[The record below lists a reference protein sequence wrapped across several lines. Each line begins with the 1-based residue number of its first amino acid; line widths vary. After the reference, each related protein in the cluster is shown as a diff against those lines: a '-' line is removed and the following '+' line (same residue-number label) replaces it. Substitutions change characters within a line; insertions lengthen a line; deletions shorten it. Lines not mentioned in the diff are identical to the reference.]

1 MTSNRFLPLILT
13 HTLSSSSLAPFGFS
27 CNALDVLEKENLLEE
42 YSSIYQ
48 SWEDIFSRLIYS
60 KRGIPDDRV
69 AATIH
74 RYLEIKK
81 DKDVLEVIEKAAG
94 AMKSLVEPPNA
105 IELAIPCSHHT
116 DKSAGDVVNTA
127 QTTATLLDQVISA
140 TYAAFPH
147 LSSTAVLNHSETSIS
162 TLKAFL
168 DNGVDSQIEK
178 TFGIIVP
185 IRIMSPS
192 LLGTAAFAPHC
203 FSDQSIEKLVNALN
217 VSIDIG
223 DGVKTTRRF
232 SLQQYYALL
241 NLYSESQEVVDIFAK
256 YSTGRSAV
264 CNLED
269 LQNGA
274 LGLCMVVHPTITYV
288 LQLKSIV
295 KINDDE
301 IKGRKELQDW

>member
-1 MTSNRFLPLILT
+1 MQ
-13 HTLSSSSLAPFGFS
+13 APFGLS
-27 CNALDVLEKENLLEE
+27 CNAVDVLDKENLLEE

-81 DKDVLEVIEKAAG
+81 DPNVLDVIEKAAR
-94 AMKSLVEPPNA
+94 AMKSLIEPPNA
-105 IELAIPCSHHT
+105 LELAIPCSHHT

-127 QTTATLLDQVISA
+127 KTTATLLDQVIEA

-147 LSSTAVLNHSETSIS
+147 LSSNDMLVDSETSSS

-168 DNGVDSQIEK
+168 DNGVDFQIEK
-178 TFGIIVP
+178 ALGISVP
-185 IRIMSPS
+185 IRMMSPS

-223 DGVKTTRRF
+223 DGVKITRRF

-241 NLYSESQEVVDIFAK
+241 NLFGESEEVLAILTK
-256 YSTGRSAV
+256 YSTESAAV
-264 CNLED
+264 RNLED

-274 LGLCMVVHPTITYV
+274 LGLCMVVHPTIAYV

-295 KINDDE
+295 KMNDDE
-301 IKGRKELQDW
+301 TKGRKEHQDDLLIRVL